1 MKNKC
6 EITVGGVALTLYS
19 EYDRD
24 YVDTLAADA
33 SERLDKIFKGSRFS
47 SKLDAALL
55 TVLDLLDE
63 NKKLAKE
70 NAELLRALESMK
82 LDLEIATI
90 EKENLKKKPNT

>member
-6 EITVGGVALTLYS
+6 EVTVGGVALTLYS
-19 EYDRD
+19 EYDQA
-24 YVDTLAADA
+24 YVDALASDA
-33 SERLDKIFKGSRFS
+33 GERINSVLRNSRFS

-63 NKKLAKE
+63 NKMLAKE
-70 NAELLRALESMK
+70 NAEMHRTLESMK

-90 EKENLKKKPNT
+90 EKESLKKKPNA